1 MSFKPIREVPHTA
14 NFKEKRKKNS
24 KKLGRLKLNVY
35 LCKTNLKN
43 NLLIKKQKLWER
55 F

>member
-14 NFKEKRKKNS
+14 KLKEKEEKRKKNS

-35 LCKTNLKN
+35 LCKTNLKT
-43 NLLIKKQKLWER
+43 IY
-55 F
+55 